1 MFKQLQTESLSAQ
14 PNLHFYVPFSFS
26 SPASHR
32 LLLLLPLHV
41 KFKEQDLRRS
51 IGVNPSS
58 LVLLV
63 EEDECGPIRWP
74 PPSHVCVCVFI
85 YYKTALISLVQHSI
99 LCSLSISG
107 NTDNKNKMYYHFS
120 SPCFLL
126 CRPSELLILRARLV
140 SLSAV

>member
-14 PNLHFYVPFSFS
+14 PNLHFSVTFSFS

-41 KFKEQDLRRS
+41 KFKEQDLRRL

-74 PPSHVCVCVFI
+74 PPAFFLPMSVFVCLFI
-85 YYKTALISLVQHSI
+85 TK
-99 LCSLSISG
+99 
-107 NTDNKNKMYYHFS
+107 
-120 SPCFLL
+120 
-126 CRPSELLILRARLV
+126 RR
-140 SLSAV
+140 

>member
-14 PNLHFYVPFSFS
+14 PNLHFYVTFSFS

-32 LLLLLPLHV
+32 LLLLLLLQHV

-74 PPSHVCVCVFI
+74 PP
-85 YYKTALISLVQHSI
+85 
-99 LCSLSISG
+99 
-107 NTDNKNKMYYHFS
+107 
-120 SPCFLL
+120 PFLL
-126 CRPSELLILRARLV
+126 PMSVFVCLFITKRR
-140 SLSAV
+140 